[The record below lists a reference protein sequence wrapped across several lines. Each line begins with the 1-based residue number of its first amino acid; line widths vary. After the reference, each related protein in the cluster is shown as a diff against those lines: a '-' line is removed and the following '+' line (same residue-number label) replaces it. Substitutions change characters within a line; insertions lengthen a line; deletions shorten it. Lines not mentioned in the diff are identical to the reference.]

1 MRECGSETFDF
12 EQGAWAAAKWN
23 ELNGLQLEKIANRTR
38 FKAVAGTDALYLAVE
53 TTLPDDRKYE
63 PTGHDSSCYLRDC
76 IDFAIAPDMAGDKA
90 YHFVF
95 GPVENS
101 SLDEALGLI
110 TDELDPKYGAYDGEW
125 NGEWSYAPVRA
136 DGIWRT
142 RVKIPYA
149 TLGVPRPVPGAKW
162 RMNLGRLAEPDA
174 TRSTPYAYCEF
185 SSWSPNFESRSFSD
199 LGAMGEVVFE

>member
-1 MRECGSETFDF
+1 MSFQDITTARIALHPNC
-12 EQGAWAAAKWN
+12 
-23 ELNGLQLEKIANRTR
+23 EKVLYNRDR
-38 FKAVAGTDALYLAVE
+38 
-53 TTLPDDRKYE
+53 TLPDDRKYE
-63 PTGHDSSCYLRDC
+63 PTGRDSSCYLRDC

-101 SLDEALGLI
+101 CLDEALGLI
-110 TDELDPKYGAYDGEW
+110 TDELDPKYGTYDGEW
-125 NGEWSYAPVRA
+125 NGEWDYAPLRA
-136 DGIWRT
+136 DGLWRT

-149 TLGVPRPVPGAKW
+149 TLGVIRPAPGAKW
-162 RMNLGRLAEPDA
+162 RMNLGRLAEPDSKG
-174 TRSTPYAYCEF
+174 STPYAYCEF